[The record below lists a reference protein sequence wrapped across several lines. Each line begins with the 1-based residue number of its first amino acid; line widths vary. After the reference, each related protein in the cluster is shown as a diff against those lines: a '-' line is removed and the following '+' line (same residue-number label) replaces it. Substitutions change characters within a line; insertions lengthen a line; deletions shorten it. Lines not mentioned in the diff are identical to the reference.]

1 MEKPKQE
8 DIDKAFYMAEKA
20 RNNSY
25 SPYSKFKVG
34 VCIKTKTNDF
44 FIGTNVEN
52 ASFGATCCAERSA
65 ISNMIAKIG
74 VQTIDFLLLN
84 TSSEAIPCAICLQV
98 MAEFFNQDT
107 QIIITEPNSF
117 NENKTL
123 IKIYTLKDL
132 LKTPFDKKEFRRV
145 TQSQLEKIKSI

>member
-1 MEKPKQE
+1 MEKLKQE

-34 VCIKTKTNDF
+34 ACIKTQTNDF

-65 ISNMIAKIG
+65 ILNMIAKIG
-74 VQTIDFLLLN
+74 VQTIDFLLLS
-84 TSSEAIPCAICLQV
+84 TSPESIPCAICLQV
-98 MAEFFNQDT
+98 MTEFFDQDT
-107 QIIITEPNSF
+107 KIIITEPNAF
-117 NENKTL
+117 NKNKTP

-132 LKTPFDKKEFRRV
+132 LKAPFDKKELLRV
-145 TQSQLEKIKSI
+145 T

>member
-1 MEKPKQE
+1 MEKLKQE

-34 VCIKTKTNDF
+34 ACIKTKANEF

-65 ISNMIAKIG
+65 ILNMIAKIG

-84 TSSEAIPCAICLQV
+84 TSPESIPCAICLQV
-98 MAEFFNQDT
+98 MSEFFDQDT
-107 QIIITEPNSF
+107 KIIITESKSF
-117 NENKTL
+117 NENKMP

-132 LKTPFDKKEFRRV
+132 LKAPFDKKELRRV
-145 TQSQLEKIKSI
+145 T

>member
-8 DIDKAFYMAEKA
+8 DINKAFYMAEKA

-34 VCIKTKTNDF
+34 ACIKTKTNDF

-65 ISNMIAKIG
+65 ISNMIATIG

-84 TSSEAIPCAICLQV
+84 TNPESTPCAICLQV
-98 MAEFFNQDT
+98 MTEFFDSDT
-107 QIIITEPNSF
+107 KIIITGSNSF
-117 NENKTL
+117 NENKMP

-132 LKTPFDKKEFRRV
+132 LKTPFDKKELLRV
-145 TQSQLEKIKSI
+145 T

>member
-1 MEKPKQE
+1 MEKLKQE

-34 VCIKTKTNDF
+34 ACIKTKANDF

-65 ISNMIAKIG
+65 ILNMIAKIG

-84 TSSEAIPCAICLQV
+84 TSPESIPCAICLQV
-98 MAEFFNQDT
+98 MAEFFDQDT
-107 QIIITEPNSF
+107 KIIITESKSF
-117 NENKTL
+117 NENKTP

-132 LKTPFDKKEFRRV
+132 LKAPFDKKELRRV
-145 TQSQLEKIKSI
+145 T

>member
-1 MEKPKQE
+1 METLKQE

-34 VCIKTKTNDF
+34 ACIKTKANEF

-65 ISNMIAKIG
+65 ILNMIAKIG

-84 TSSEAIPCAICLQV
+84 TSPESIPCAICLQV
-98 MAEFFNQDT
+98 MSEFFDQDT
-107 QIIITEPNSF
+107 KIIITESKSF
-117 NENKTL
+117 NENKIP

-132 LKTPFDKKEFRRV
+132 LKAPFDKKELRRV
-145 TQSQLEKIKSI
+145 T

>member
-1 MEKPKQE
+1 MEKLKQE

-34 VCIKTKTNDF
+34 ACIKTKANEF

-65 ISNMIAKIG
+65 ILNMIAKIG

-84 TSSEAIPCAICLQV
+84 TSPESIPCAICLQV
-98 MAEFFNQDT
+98 MSEFFDQDT
-107 QIIITEPNSF
+107 KIIITESKSF
-117 NENKTL
+117 NENKMP

-132 LKTPFDKKEFRRV
+132 LKAPFDKTELRRV
-145 TQSQLEKIKSI
+145 T

>member
-1 MEKPKQE
+1 MKKLKQE

-34 VCIKTKTNDF
+34 ACIKTQTNDF

-65 ISNMIAKIG
+65 ILNMIAKIG

-84 TSSEAIPCAICLQV
+84 TSPESIPCAICLQV
-98 MAEFFNQDT
+98 MTEFFDQDT
-107 QIIITEPNSF
+107 KIIITEPNSF
-117 NENKTL
+117 NKNKTP

-132 LKTPFDKKEFRRV
+132 LKAPFDKKELLRV
-145 TQSQLEKIKSI
+145 T

>member
-1 MEKPKQE
+1 MGAIVTKLKQE

-74 VQTIDFLLLN
+74 VQEIDFLLLN
-84 TSSEAIPCAICLQV
+84 TSPEAIPCAICLQV
-98 MAEFFNQDT
+98 MAEFFDQDT
-107 QIIITEPNSF
+107 KIIITESNSF
-117 NENKTL
+117 NKNKTPT
-123 IKIYTLKDL
+123 KIYILKDL
-132 LKTPFDKKEFRRV
+132 LRAPFDRKELLRV
-145 TQSQLEKIKSI
+145 TTT

>member
-1 MEKPKQE
+1 MEKLKQE

-34 VCIKTKTNDF
+34 ACIKTKTNDF

-65 ISNMIAKIG
+65 ILNMIAKIG
-74 VQTIDFLLLN
+74 VQEIDFLLLN
-84 TSSEAIPCAICLQV
+84 TSPECIPCAICLQV

-107 QIIITEPNSF
+107 KIIITESKSF
-117 NENKTL
+117 SENKTP

-132 LKTPFDKKEFRRV
+132 LKSPFDKKELLRV
-145 TQSQLEKIKSI
+145 TYSELEKKLI

>member
-1 MEKPKQE
+1 MEKLKQE

-34 VCIKTKTNDF
+34 ACIKTKTNDF

-65 ISNMIAKIG
+65 IFKYDCKNWR
-74 VQTIDFLLLN
+74 TRN
-84 TSSEAIPCAICLQV
+84 R
-98 MAEFFNQDT
+98 FF
-107 QIIITEPNSF
+107 IT
-117 NENKTL
+117 
-123 IKIYTLKDL
+123 
-132 LKTPFDKKEFRRV
+132 
-145 TQSQLEKIKSI
+145 

>member
-1 MEKPKQE
+1 MKKPKQE
-8 DIDKAFYMAEKA
+8 DIEKAFYMAEKA

-34 VCIKTKTNDF
+34 ACIKTKTNDF

-65 ISNMIAKIG
+65 ILNMIAKIG
-74 VQTIDFLLLN
+74 IQEIDFLLLN
-84 TSSEAIPCAICLQV
+84 TSPEAIPCAICLQV
-98 MAEFFNQDT
+98 MAEFFDQDT
-107 QIIITEPNSF
+107 KIITTESNSF
-117 NENKTL
+117 NENKKP

-132 LKTPFDKKEFRRV
+132 LKEPFNRKELLRV
-145 TQSQLEKIKSI
+145 TAT

>member
-1 MEKPKQE
+1 MKKPKQE

-34 VCIKTKTNDF
+34 ACIKTKTDDF

-65 ISNMIAKIG
+65 ILNMIANIG
-74 VQTIDFLLLN
+74 VQEIDFLLLN
-84 TSSEAIPCAICLQV
+84 TSPEAIPCAICLQV

-107 QIIITEPNSF
+107 KIIITESNSF
-117 NENKTL
+117 NKNKTP
-123 IKIYTLKDL
+123 IKIYILKDL
-132 LKTPFDKKEFRRV
+132 LKAPFNRKELLRV
-145 TQSQLEKIKSI
+145 TVT

>member
-8 DIDKAFYMAEKA
+8 DINKAFYMAEKA

-34 VCIKTKTNDF
+34 ACIKSKTNDF

-52 ASFGATCCAERSA
+52 ASFGATSCAERNA
-65 ISNMIAKIG
+65 IFNMVAKIG
-74 VQTIDFLLLN
+74 VQTLDFLLLN
-84 TSSEAIPCAICLQV
+84 TSPESIPCAICLQV
-98 MAEFFNQDT
+98 MTEFFDQDT
-107 QIIITEPNSF
+107 KIIITESNSF
-117 NENKTL
+117 NENKTP

-132 LKTPFDKKEFRRV
+132 LKAPFDKKELQRV
-145 TQSQLEKIKSI
+145 T

>member
-44 FIGTNVEN
+44 FYWNKCRECKLWSNLLRRKKCYFKYDCKNWRTNN
-52 ASFGATCCAERSA
+52 R
-65 ISNMIAKIG
+65 
-74 VQTIDFLLLN
+74 
-84 TSSEAIPCAICLQV
+84 
-98 MAEFFNQDT
+98 FF
-107 QIIITEPNSF
+107 IT
-117 NENKTL
+117 
-123 IKIYTLKDL
+123 
-132 LKTPFDKKEFRRV
+132 
-145 TQSQLEKIKSI
+145 

>member
-1 MEKPKQE
+1 MEKLKQE

-34 VCIKTKTNDF
+34 ACIKTKANDF

-65 ISNMIAKIG
+65 ISNMIAKVG
-74 VQTIDFLLLN
+74 VQIIDFLLLN
-84 TSSEAIPCAICLQV
+84 TSPESIPCAICLQV
-98 MAEFFNQDT
+98 MSEFFDKDT
-107 QIIITEPNSF
+107 KIIITESKSF
-117 NENKTL
+117 NENKIP

-132 LKTPFDKKEFRRV
+132 LKTPFDKKELRRV
-145 TQSQLEKIKSI
+145 T